1 MYILEVL
8 LQFLLREINKIRDS
22 SQAGKQNVTIKGQI
36 VYAPF
41 DLKTVVPAAP
51 SSHTI
56 NGSPGCWKAFPSLIT
71 HESRSMTA
79 SDNRED
85 AERYREKGRWGDSGW
100 SDRRQ
105 VVLFTVVQLS
115 VKFLNCKQTSQATQ
129 S

>member
-1 MYILEVL
+1 
-8 LQFLLREINKIRDS
+8 
-22 SQAGKQNVTIKGQI
+22 
-36 VYAPF
+36 
-41 DLKTVVPAAP
+41 
-51 SSHTI
+51 
-56 NGSPGCWKAFPSLIT
+56 
-71 HESRSMTA
+71 MTA